1 MTFRHGLLF
10 CALIFNGIN
19 FFIIM
24 SPNLKYFLNK
34 FFG

>member
-1 MTFRHGLLF
+1 MAKSHSLFFVLLF
-10 CALIFNGIN
+10 FNGIN